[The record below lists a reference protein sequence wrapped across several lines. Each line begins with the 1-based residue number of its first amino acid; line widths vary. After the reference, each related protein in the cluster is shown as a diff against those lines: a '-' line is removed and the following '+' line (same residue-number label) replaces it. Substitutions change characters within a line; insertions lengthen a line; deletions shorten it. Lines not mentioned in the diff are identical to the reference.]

1 MSAVIEHDVPWQHA
15 PLQQVSGW
23 QVGVEQFGVP
33 VLAVHSAF
41 FMSSVH
47 V

>member
-1 MSAVIEHDVPWQHA
+1 MSAVIEHDSPWQHA
-15 PLQQVSGW
+15 PLQQVFGW

-33 VLAVHSAF
+33 PSFMHRLF
-41 FMSSVH
+41 FVSFVQ